1 MLMVRYFIQRKYS
14 EGGSIVAV
22 SSVASIAGWSGVS
35 IYAGTKGALNASVRA
50 LAIELAEK
58 GFRLNTVLP
67 SNIKT
72 DMLDSLASFVDES
85 SIQEMEKKQPLG
97 FGKPEDVA
105 NAVLFLLNP
114 ESRFI
119 TGSNLVADG
128 GYTAM

>member
-1 MLMVRYFIQRKYS
+1 MNYSRYNKGPRQRKLRNQQELLKYLLKTGHKQS
-14 EGGSIVAV
+14 PP
-22 SSVASIAGWSGVS
+22 
-35 IYAGTKGALNASVRA
+35 YP
-50 LAIELAEK
+50 IE
-58 GFRLNTVLP
+58 
-67 SNIKT
+67 
-72 DMLDSLASFVDES
+72 SFVDES